1 MNNDMDLRM
10 EFDIYVLR
18 NRVKKFQ
25 VAQYLGISEQAMYKN
40 LKRLTPERLAEYM
53 GVVDRIVAD
62 RQKG

>member
-62 RQKG
+62 RQKR